1 MSSKKSQI
9 QQIKEGRAMRERTW
23 SGRVQP
29 FGPMAKQPD
38 QPGVRL
44 SPKGADEGGMSE
56 PWRQGKP
63 EASEEKVH

>member
-1 MSSKKSQI
+1 MSDSKSQI
-9 QQIKEGRAMRERTW
+9 RQIKEGRAMRERTW

-38 QPGVRL
+38 REGVCLTR
-44 SPKGADEGGMSE
+44 KADEGGMSE

-63 EASEEKVH
+63 GAAESGKG